1 MGAQPGKFAPW
12 SAQLPGARTLVPGR
26 ALLVRGPR
34 PHVRGASYVMR
45 LDGAKRKLSFANTEP
60 FQARQWYL
68 PQDRAWD
75 FWKQQQPD
83 LPTVKVAVI
92 DTGVDYGHPDLA
104 GRIVGGRSFVRA
116 PGSTTPP
123 ATARSSP
130 ALIAAD
136 PFNGVGMRASGS
148 TSSS

>member
-1 MGAQPGKFAPW
+1 VRRALVAAALAAAAAVLPTDALAARWAVGAQPAKFEAVA
-12 SAQLPGARTLVPGR
+12 AQLPGARTLVPGR

-60 FQARQWYL
+60 FHERQWYL

-75 FWKQQQPD
+75 FWKEQQPE
-83 LPTVKVAVI
+83 LPTVKVAVV

-104 GRIVGGRSFVRA
+104 GRIVGGKSFVK
-116 PGSTTPP
+116 GT
-123 ATARSSP
+123 
-130 ALIAAD
+130 
-136 PFNGVGMRASGS
+136 
-148 TSSS
+148 